1 MRLERR
7 GQVVQP
13 NAQAN
18 RRREEPADEAKPY
31 RISKQQVY
39 EAYLRVK
46 ANKGAPGIDDETI
59 EAFENKL
66 KDNLYRIWNR
76 MSSGSYFP
84 PAVKAVEIPKS
95 DGKTRLLGIPTVA
108 DRIAQTVVK
117 VQLEQVVEPKF
128 HEDSY
133 GYRPGKS
140 AHQALATARKRC
152 WKYNWVIDIDV
163 RAFFDNLDHEL
174 TMKAVRHHTDLKW
187 VNLYINR
194 WLKAPLQ
201 TANGLQVRGKG
212 TPQGGVVSPLIANIF
227 MHHAFDDWMKRQ
239 HPDVPFERYADDLL
253 AHCRSY
259 EEARQVLES
268 IRERLKACGLELH
281 PDKTKIVYCKD
292 DDRRGRHEH
301 EKFDFL
307 GYTFR
312 PRRSKNRWGKLF
324 VNFSPAVSG
333 KAGKAI
339 RAEIRSWHIGKRSDK
354 TLNDLANMF
363 NARVRGWINYY
374 GAFYRSML
382 YPTLRHLEHDLV
394 LWAKRK
400 YKRLRRHHTRAIHW
414 LGNIARREPNLFA
427 HWKLGLKSPVA

>member
-1 MRLERR
+1 MRLEQR
-7 GQVVQP
+7 GRVMQP
-13 NAQAN
+13 KAQAN

-59 EAFENKL
+59 EAFESKL
-66 KDNLYRIWNR
+66 KANLYRIWNR

-84 PAVKAVEIPKS
+84 PAVKAVEILKS
-95 DGKTRLLGIPTVA
+95 DGKTRILGIPTVG
-108 DRIAQTVVK
+108 DRIAQTVAK
-117 VQLEQVVEPKF
+117 MQIEPIVEPKF

-187 VNLYINR
+187 VILYIER

-201 TANGLQVRGKG
+201 TADGLQARSKG

-227 MHHAFDDWMKRQ
+227 MHHAFDDWMKRR
-239 HPDVPFERYADDLL
+239 HPNVPFERYADDLL

-259 EEARQVLES
+259 DEATQVLEA

-312 PRRSKNRWGKLF
+312 PRRSKNRWGKMF
-324 VNFSPAVSG
+324 VNFSPAVSD

-363 NARVRGWINYY
+363 NVKVRGWINYY

-382 YPTLRHLEHDLV
+382 YPTLRQLEKDLV

-414 LGNIARREPNLFA
+414 LGRIARREPKLFE
-427 HWKLGLKSPVA
+427 HWKLGLTSPVA

>member
-1 MRLERR
+1 MRPERR
-7 GQVVQP
+7 GRVVRPSTQV
-13 NAQAN
+13 N
-18 RRREEPADEAKPY
+18 RQREELVDEAKPY

-39 EAYLRVK
+39 AAFLRVK
-46 ANKGAPGIDDETI
+46 ANKGAAGIDDETI
-59 EAFENKL
+59 EAFESKL

-117 VQLEQVVEPKF
+117 AQLEPIVEPKF
-128 HEDSY
+128 YEDSY

-140 AHQALATARKRC
+140 AHQALAAARKRC
-152 WKYNWVIDIDV
+152 WKYNWAIDIDV
-163 RAFFDNLDHEL
+163 RGFFDNLDHEL
-174 TMKAVRHHTDLKW
+174 TMKAVRHHTHLKW
-187 VNLYINR
+187 VILYIER

-201 TANGLQVRGKG
+201 TADELQERSKG
-212 TPQGGVVSPLIANIF
+212 VPQGGVVSPLIANIF

-239 HPDVPFERYADDLL
+239 HADVPFERYADDLL

-259 EEARQVLES
+259 EEAKQVLES

-312 PRRSKNRWGKLF
+312 PRRSKNRWGKMF
-324 VNFSPAVSG
+324 VNFSPAVSD
-333 KAGKAI
+333 KAAKAI

-363 NARVRGWINYY
+363 NATVRGWINYY

-382 YPTLRHLEHDLV
+382 YPTLRQLEADLV

-414 LGNIARREPNLFA
+414 LGRIARREPNLFA
-427 HWKLGLKSPVA
+427 HWELGLMSPVA

>member
-1 MRLERR
+1 MRLEQR

-13 NAQAN
+13 SQQVN
-18 RRREEPADEAKPY
+18 RQREEPAGKAKPY
-31 RISKQQVY
+31 CIAKKQVY

-46 ANKGAPGIDDETI
+46 ANKGAAGIDNETI
-59 EAFENKL
+59 EAFESKL
-66 KDNLYRIWNR
+66 KDNLYCIWNR

-84 PAVKAVEIPKS
+84 PPVKAVEIPKA

-117 VQLEQVVEPKF
+117 MQLEPVVEPKF
-128 HEDSY
+128 HADSY

-140 AHQALATARKRC
+140 AHHALATARRRC
-152 WKYNWVIDIDV
+152 WKYDWVIDVDI
-163 RAFFDNLDHEL
+163 RGFFDNLDHEL
-174 TMKAVRHHTDLKW
+174 TMKAVRHHTDEPW
-187 VNLYINR
+187 VNLYIER

-201 TANGLQVRGKG
+201 TAQGLQARVRG

-227 MHHAFDDWMKRQ
+227 MHHAFDDWMSR
-239 HPDVPFERYADDLL
+239 HLVGVPFERYADDLL
-253 AHCRSY
+253 VHCRTYGQASK
-259 EEARQVLES
+259 VLEA
-268 IRERLKACGLELH
+268 IRERMRACGLELH

-292 DDRRGRHEH
+292 EDRRGQHEH
-301 EKFDFL
+301 ERFDFL

-312 PRRSKNRWGKLF
+312 PRLSKNRWGKTF
-324 VNFSPAVSG
+324 VNFSPAISD
-333 KAGKAI
+333 KAAKAI

-363 NARVRGWINYY
+363 NASVRGWINYY

-382 YPTLRHLEHDLV
+382 YPILRQLEQDLV

-400 YKRLRRHHTRAIHW
+400 YKRLRGHHTQSIHW
-414 LGNIARREPNLFA
+414 LGRIARREPHLFE
-427 HWKLGLKSPVA
+427 HWKLGLRSPVA

>member
-1 MRLERR
+1 MRPERR
-7 GQVVQP
+7 GRVMQPSTQV
-13 NAQAN
+13 N
-18 RRREEPADEAKPY
+18 RQREELAGQAKPY

-46 ANKGAPGIDDETI
+46 ANKGAAGIDDETL
-59 EAFENKL
+59 EAFESKL

-84 PAVKAVEIPKS
+84 PAVKAVEIPKAN
-95 DGKTRLLGIPTVA
+95 GKTRLLGIPTVA
-108 DRIAQTVVK
+108 DRVAQTVVK
-117 VQLEQVVEPKF
+117 MQLEPVVEPKF
-128 HEDSY
+128 HPDSY

-140 AHQALATARKRC
+140 AHQALATARQRC

-174 TMKAVRHHTDLKW
+174 TMKAVRHHTDEKW
-187 VNLYINR
+187 VLLYIER

-201 TANGLQVRGKG
+201 TADGLQARGKG

-227 MHHAFDDWMKRQ
+227 MHHAFDDWMRR
-239 HPDVPFERYADDLL
+239 HYADVPFERYADDLL
-253 AHCRSY
+253 AHCRSFA
-259 EEARQVLES
+259 EAQRVLES
-268 IRERLKACGLELH
+268 IRERLRACGLELH
-281 PDKTKIVYCKD
+281 PEKTKIVYCKD
-292 DDRRGRHEH
+292 EDRRGHHEP
-301 EKFDFL
+301 ERFDFL

-312 PRRSKNRWGKLF
+312 PRLSKNRWGKTF
-324 VNFSPAVSG
+324 VNFSPAISD
-333 KAGKAI
+333 KAAKAI

-354 TLNDLANMF
+354 TLNDLAHMF
-363 NARVRGWINYY
+363 NATVRGWINYY

-382 YPTLRHLEHDLV
+382 YPSLRQLEYDLV

-414 LGNIARREPNLFA
+414 LGQIARREPQLFE
-427 HWKLGLKSPVA
+427 HWKLGLRSPVA